1 MKYFKAIPAQS
12 MRNRKSGDP
21 MSPWVL
27 KIQGLKV
34 RWKWSIN
41 NIELAPGNGKQRK
54 KDPDWH
60 RCPRRINGRF
70 LLHMKEMF
78 EIQGMKRC
86 PWCPLVVQII
96 RPQ

>member
-1 MKYFKAIPAQS
+1 MENK
-12 MRNRKSGDP
+12 
-21 MSPWVL
+21 
-27 KIQGLKV
+27 
-34 RWKWSIN
+34 
-41 NIELAPGNGKQRK
+41 E
-54 KDPDWH
+54 KDPDWYC
-60 RCPRRINGRF
+60 CPSRISGRF

>member
-1 MKYFKAIPAQS
+1 MIPAPKQEK
-12 MRNRKSGDP
+12 RKSGDP
-21 MSPWVL
+21 RMSPWVL

-34 RWKWSIN
+34 RWKWSIK
-41 NIELAPGNGKQRK
+41 NIELAPGNGIQRK
-54 KDPDWH
+54 KDPDWLC
-60 RCPRRINGRF
+60 CPSRINGRF

-78 EIQGMKRC
+78 EIQRC